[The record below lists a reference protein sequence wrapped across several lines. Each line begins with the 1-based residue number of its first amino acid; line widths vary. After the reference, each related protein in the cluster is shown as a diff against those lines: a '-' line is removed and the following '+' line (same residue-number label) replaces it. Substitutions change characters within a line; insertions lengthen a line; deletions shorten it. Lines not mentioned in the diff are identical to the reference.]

1 MTAFLAS
8 LVEDLERNAVTIA
21 DSLPGLPGEQAAYLE
36 GYVDALNVV
45 RRLLL
50 AELLHGPTSAVPGE
64 GGIPAEVGQ

>member
-21 DSLPGLPGEQAAYLE
+21 DSLPGLPGEQAMYLE

-50 AELLHGPTSAVPGE
+50 AELLHGTTSAVPGE

>member
-21 DSLPGLPGEQAAYLE
+21 DSLPELPGEQAMYLE

-50 AELLHGPTSAVPGE
+50 AELLHGSASAVPGE
-64 GGIPAEVGQ
+64 GRIPAEVGQ

>member
-21 DSLPGLPGEQAAYLE
+21 GSLPEMPGEQAAYLE

-50 AELLHGPTSAVPGE
+50 AELLHGSASVVPGE
-64 GGIPAEVGQ
+64 SGIPAEVGQ

>member
-21 DSLPGLPGEQAAYLE
+21 DGLPEMPGEQAAYLE

-50 AELLHGPTSAVPGE
+50 AELLHGTTSVVPGE
-64 GGIPAEVGQ
+64 GGIPAEMGQ

>member
-21 DSLPGLPGEQAAYLE
+21 GSLPGLPGEQAAYLE

-50 AELLHGPTSAVPGE
+50 AELLHGSASAVPGE
-64 GGIPAEVGQ
+64 DGIPAEVGQ

>member
-1 MTAFLAS
+1 M
-8 LVEDLERNAVTIA
+8 
-21 DSLPGLPGEQAAYLE
+21 YLE

-50 AELLHGPTSAVPGE
+50 AELLHGSASAVPGE

>member
-21 DSLPGLPGEQAAYLE
+21 GSLPGMPGEQAAYLE

-50 AELLHGPTSAVPGE
+50 AELLHGSASAVPGE

>member
-21 DSLPGLPGEQAAYLE
+21 DGLPGLPGEQAAYLE

-50 AELLHGPTSAVPGE
+50 AELLHGSASAVPGE
-64 GGIPAEVGQ
+64 GGIPSEVGQ

>member
-21 DSLPGLPGEQAAYLE
+21 DGLPEMPGEQAAYLE

-50 AELLHGPTSAVPGE
+50 AELLHGTTSVVPGE
-64 GGIPAEVGQ
+64 SGIPAEVGQ

>member
-21 DSLPGLPGEQAAYLE
+21 GSLPEMPGEQAAYLE

-50 AELLHGPTSAVPGE
+50 AELLHGSASVVPGE
-64 GGIPAEVGQ
+64 GRIPQEVGQ

>member
-21 DSLPGLPGEQAAYLE
+21 DSLPGLPGEQAMYLE

-50 AELLHGPTSAVPGE
+50 AELLHGSTSVVPGE